1 MEYRQM
7 NIEQARFNMIEQQ
20 IRPWH
25 VSDAA
30 VLGLLSTVKREDFV
44 PAAHKGLAFADL
56 EIPLMGSGDEAIT
69 NGQCMLE
76 PRLDARMLQD
86 LAVRPTDTVLE
97 IGAGSGYMA
106 ALLGSLAQ
114 RVITLEINADL
125 ATMARNNLRY
135 AGIQNVEVRHADG
148 ATMGTA
154 DGSFDV
160 IALSGSVAEVPHS
173 LLSLLKVG
181 GRLGA
186 IVGEEPVMRATI
198 VTRTSATEF
207 STVQSWD
214 TVAPRLQNF
223 PEPSRFK
230 L

>member
-1 MEYRQM
+1 M

-20 IRPWH
+20 IRPWY
-25 VSDAA
+25 VSNST

-44 PAAHKGLAFADL
+44 PIAHKGLAFADL
-56 EIPLMGSGDEAIT
+56 EIPLRGSGEESLAK
-69 NGQCMLE
+69 GQCMLP

-86 LAVRPTDTVLE
+86 LAIRPTDTVLE
-97 IGAGSGYMA
+97 IGTGSGYMA
-106 ALLGSLAQ
+106 ALLASMAH
-114 RVITLEINADL
+114 RVITLEINAEL
-125 ATMARNNLRY
+125 AAQARANLHE

-148 ATMGTA
+148 AKMSAA

-160 IALSGSVAEVPHS
+160 IALSGSVTEVPHS
-173 LLSLLKVG
+173 LLSLLKPG

-186 IVGEEPVMRATI
+186 IVGEEPIMRATV
-198 VTRTSATEF
+198 VTRTGDSTF
-207 STVQSWD
+207 STVTGWD
-214 TVAPRLQNF
+214 TLAPRLLNF

>member
-1 MEYRQM
+1 M
-7 NIEQARFNMIEQQ
+7 NVDIARFNMIEQQ

-25 VSDAA
+25 VSDAT

-44 PAAHKGLAFADL
+44 PAAHKSLAFADL
-56 EIPLMGSGDEAIT
+56 EIPLMGSGEEAIRL
-69 NGQCMLE
+69 GQCMLE

-106 ALLGSLAQ
+106 ALLAKLAQ
-114 RVITLEINADL
+114 RVTTVEINADL
-125 ATMARNNLRY
+125 AAMARNNLRD
-135 AGIQNVEVRHADG
+135 AGVHNVDVRHADG
-148 ATMGTA
+148 AKLTAA
-154 DGSFDV
+154 DGSYDV
-160 IALSGSVAEVPHS
+160 IAMSGSVTEIPHS
-173 LLSLLKVG
+173 LLALLKVG
-181 GRLGA
+181 GRLSA
-186 IVGEEPVMRATI
+186 IVGEDPIMRATI
-198 VTRTSATEF
+198 VTRTGDTTF

>member
-1 MEYRQM
+1 M

-25 VSDAA
+25 VSDTT

-44 PAAHKGLAFADL
+44 PAAHKALAFADL
-56 EIPLMGSGDEAIT
+56 EIPLMGSGEEAIRL
-69 NGQCMLE
+69 GQCMLE

-106 ALLGSLAQ
+106 ALLASMAQ
-114 RVITLEINADL
+114 RVISLEINAEL
-125 ATMARNNLRY
+125 AIQARTNLRN
-135 AGIQNVEVRHADG
+135 AGIHNVEVRQADG
-148 ATMGTA
+148 AKMSAA

-160 IALSGSVAEVPHS
+160 IAMSGSVTEVPHS

-186 IVGEEPVMRATI
+186 IVGEEPIMRATI
-198 VTRTSATEF
+198 VTRTGDTSF

>member
-1 MEYRQM
+1 M
-7 NIEQARFNMIEQQ
+7 NLETARFNMIEQQ

-25 VSDAA
+25 VSDSA

-56 EIPLMGSGDEAIT
+56 EIPLMGSGEEAIAK
-69 NGQCMLE
+69 GQCMLP

-97 IGAGSGYMA
+97 IGTGSGYMA
-106 ALLGSLAQ
+106 ALLASMAQ
-114 RVITLEINADL
+114 RVISLEINADL
-125 ATMARNNLRY
+125 AALARTNLRN
-135 AGIQNVEVRHADG
+135 AGIQNVEVRQADG
-148 ATMGTA
+148 AKMSAA

-160 IALSGSVAEVPHS
+160 IVLSGSVIEVPHS
-173 LLSLLKVG
+173 LLGLLKVG

-186 IVGEEPVMRATI
+186 IVGDEPIMHATV
-198 VTRTSATEF
+198 VTRTGDSTF
-207 STVQSWD
+207 STVTGWD
-214 TVAPRLQNF
+214 TLAPRLLNF

>member
-1 MEYRQM
+1 M

-25 VSDAA
+25 VSDAT

-56 EIPLMGSGDEAIT
+56 EIPLMGSGEEAIRL
-69 NGQCMLE
+69 GQCMLE

-86 LAVRPTDTVLE
+86 LAVRPTDTILE
-97 IGAGSGYMA
+97 IGSGSGYTA
-106 ALLGSLAQ
+106 ALLASMAQ
-114 RVITLEINADL
+114 RVITLEINAEL
-125 ATMARNNLRY
+125 AILARSNLRN
-135 AGIQNVEVRHADG
+135 AGIHNVEVRQADG
-148 ATMGTA
+148 AKMSTA
-154 DGSFDV
+154 DGNFDV
-160 IALSGSVAEVPHS
+160 IAMSGSITEVPLG
-173 LLSLLKVG
+173 LLNLLKLG

-186 IVGEEPVMRATI
+186 VVGDEPIMHATV
-198 VTRTSATEF
+198 VTRTGDSSF
-207 STVQSWD
+207 STVTGWE
-214 TVAPRLQNF
+214 TLAPRLLNF

>member
-1 MEYRQM
+1 MEYRPM

-30 VLGLLSTVKREDFV
+30 VLKLLSNVKREDFV
-44 PAAHKGLAFADL
+44 PVAHKGLAFADL
-56 EIPLMGSGDEAIT
+56 EIPLLGSGEEVLAK
-69 NGQCMLE
+69 GQCMLE
-76 PRLDARMLQD
+76 PRLEARMLQD
-86 LAVRPTDTVLE
+86 LAVHSTDTVLE
-97 IGAGSGYMA
+97 IGAGSGYVA
-106 ALLGSLAQ
+106 ALLASLAQ
-114 RVITLEINADL
+114 RVVAVEINAEL
-125 ATMARNNLRY
+125 AAMARNNLRN
-135 AGIQNVEVRHADG
+135 AGIQNVEVRQADG
-148 ATMGTA
+148 AKLTAA

-160 IALSGSVAEVPHS
+160 IAMSGSVAEVPHT

-186 IVGEEPVMRATI
+186 IVGEEPIMRATI
-198 VTRTSATEF
+198 VTRTGDTTF

>member
-1 MEYRQM
+1 M

>member
-1 MEYRQM
+1 M

-25 VSDAA
+25 VSDAT

-44 PAAHKGLAFADL
+44 PAAHMGLAFADL
-56 EIPLMGSGDEAIT
+56 EIPLMGSGEESLAK
-69 NGQCMLE
+69 GQCMLE

-97 IGAGSGYMA
+97 IGTGSGYMA
-106 ALLGSLAQ
+106 ALLAGMAQ
-114 RVITLEINADL
+114 RVITLEINGDL
-125 ATMARNNLRY
+125 AATARTNLRN
-135 AGIQNVEVRHADG
+135 AGIQNVEVRQADG
-148 ATMGTA
+148 AKTGA
-154 DGSFDV
+154 VDGSFDV
-160 IALSGSVAEVPHS
+160 IALSGSVTEVPHN

-186 IVGEEPVMRATI
+186 IVGDEPMMRATV
-198 VTRTSATEF
+198 VTRTSESSF
-207 STVQSWD
+207 STVQAWD

>member
-1 MEYRQM
+1 M

-25 VSDAA
+25 VSDAT

-44 PAAHKGLAFADL
+44 PPAHKGLAFADL
-56 EIPLMGSGDEAIT
+56 EIPLLGSGDD
-69 NGQCMLE
+69 GQCMLE

-86 LAVRPTDTVLE
+86 LAVRPLDTVLE

-106 ALLGSLAQ
+106 ALLASLAQ
-114 RVITLEINADL
+114 RVVTLEIHPEL
-125 ATMARNNLRY
+125 ATMARNNLRD
-135 AGIQNVEVRHADG
+135 AGVQNVEVRHADG
-148 ATMGTA
+148 ATLTAA

-160 IALSGSVAEVPHS
+160 IAMSGSVTEVPHS

-186 IVGEEPVMRATI
+186 IVGEEPIMRATI

>member
-1 MEYRQM
+1 M

-25 VSDAA
+25 VYDAA
-30 VLGLLSTVKREDFV
+30 VLGLLSTIKREDFV
-44 PAAHKGLAFADL
+44 PAARKGLAFADL
-56 EIPLMGSGDEAIT
+56 EIPLIGSDDEAIRL
-69 NGQCMLE
+69 GQCMLE

-86 LAVRPTDTVLE
+86 LTVRPTDTVLE
-97 IGAGSGYMA
+97 IGSGSGYTA

-114 RVITLEINADL
+114 RVLTLEINEDL
-125 ATMARNNLRY
+125 VTTARNNLRY

-148 ATMGTA
+148 AKMGAA

-160 IALSGSVAEVPHS
+160 IALSGSVTEVPHS

-186 IVGEEPVMRATI
+186 IVGEEPMMRATI
-198 VTRTSATEF
+198 VTRTSDTTF

>member
-1 MEYRQM
+1 M

-25 VSDAA
+25 VSDAT
-30 VLGLLSTVKREDFV
+30 VLGLLSSVKREDFV
-44 PAAHKGLAFADL
+44 PAAHKGLAFGDL
-56 EIPLMGSGDEAIT
+56 EVPLMGSGEEAIAK
-69 NGQCMLE
+69 GQCMLE

-97 IGAGSGYMA
+97 IGSGSGYMA
-106 ALLGSLAQ
+106 ALLASLAQ
-114 RVITLEINADL
+114 RVVTVEINADL
-125 ATMARNNLRY
+125 ATMARNNLRD
-135 AGIQNVEVRHADG
+135 AGIQNVEVRQADG
-148 ATMGTA
+148 AKLTAA
-154 DGSFDV
+154 DGSFDI
-160 IALSGSVAEVPHS
+160 IAMSGSVAEVPHS

-186 IVGEEPVMRATI
+186 IVGEDPIMRATI

>member
-25 VSDAA
+25 VSDAT
-30 VLGLLSTVKREDFV
+30 VLELLSTLKRENFV
-44 PAAHKGLAFADL
+44 PPAHKGLAFADL
-56 EIPLMGSGDEAIT
+56 EIPLMGSGEEAIAK
-69 NGQCMLE
+69 GQCMLQ

-86 LAVRPTDTVLE
+86 LSVRPTDAVLE

-106 ALLGSLAQ
+106 AMLGKLAQ
-114 RVITLEINADL
+114 RVLTFEINEDL
-125 ATMARNNLRY
+125 VQMARSNLRN
-135 AGIQNVEVRHADG
+135 AGILNVEVRHADG
-148 ATMGTA
+148 SKLGSA

-160 IALSGSVAEVPHS
+160 IAMSGSVIEIPHN

-181 GRLGA
+181 GRLGV
-186 IVGEEPVMRATI
+186 IVGEEPVMHATL
-198 VTRTSATEF
+198 VTRISETQF
-207 STVQSWD
+207 STVKGWD
-214 TVAPRLQNF
+214 TLAPRLQNF

>member
-1 MEYRQM
+1 M

-30 VLGLLSTVKREDFV
+30 VLGLLSSVKREDFV

-56 EIPLMGSGDEAIT
+56 EIPLMASGDEAIAS
-69 NGQCMLE
+69 GQCMLE

-86 LAVRPTDTVLE
+86 LAVRPTDTALE

-106 ALLGSLAQ
+106 ALLAGLAQ
-114 RVITLEINADL
+114 RVVTLEINPDL
-125 ATMARNNLRY
+125 AAMARNNLRNV
-135 AGIQNVEVRHADG
+135 GIQNVEVRQADG
-148 ATMGTA
+148 AKMTAA

-160 IALSGSVAEVPHS
+160 IAMSGSVTEVPHN
-173 LLSLLKVG
+173 LLNLLKVG

-186 IVGEEPVMRATI
+186 IVGDEPIMRATI
-198 VTRTSATEF
+198 VTRTSTTEF

-214 TVAPRLQNF
+214 TLAPRLQNF

>member
-1 MEYRQM
+1 M

-56 EIPLMGSGDEAIT
+56 EIPLMGSGDEAIAS
-69 NGQCMLE
+69 GQCMLE

-97 IGAGSGYMA
+97 IGGGSGYMA

-114 RVITLEINADL
+114 RVLTLEINADL
-125 ATMARNNLRY
+125 AATARNNLRY

-148 ATMGTA
+148 AKMGTA

-198 VTRTSATEF
+198 VTRTSDTTF

>member
-1 MEYRQM
+1 M

-25 VSDAA
+25 VSDAT
-30 VLGLLSTVKREDFV
+30 VLELLSAVKREDFV

-56 EIPLMGSGDEAIT
+56 EIPLMGSGDEAIAK
-69 NGQCMLE
+69 GQCMLE

-86 LAVRPTDTVLE
+86 LGVRPNDAVLE
-97 IGAGSGYMA
+97 IGTGSGYMA
-106 ALLGSLAQ
+106 AMLGKLAR
-114 RVITLEINADL
+114 RVLTLEINEDL
-125 ATMARNNLRY
+125 VDIARSNLRY
-135 AGIQNVEVRHADG
+135 AGISNVEVRHADG
-148 ATMGTA
+148 AQLGAA

-160 IALSGSVAEVPHS
+160 IAMSGSVAEIPHS

-186 IVGEEPVMRATI
+186 IVGDDPIMRATI
-198 VTRTSATEF
+198 VTRTSETEF
-207 STVQSWD
+207 STVKGWD
-214 TVAPRLQNF
+214 TLAPRLQNF

>member
-1 MEYRQM
+1 M

-25 VSDAA
+25 VSDSA

-56 EIPLMGSGDEAIT
+56 EIPLMGSGEEAIAK
-69 NGQCMLE
+69 GQCMLA

-86 LAVRPTDTVLE
+86 LAVRPTDAVLE
-97 IGAGSGYMA
+97 IGTGSGYMA
-106 ALLGSLAQ
+106 ALLGRMAH
-114 RVITLEINADL
+114 RVTTVEINAEL
-125 ATMARNNLRY
+125 ATTARNNLRD
-135 AGIQNVEVRHADG
+135 AGVQNVDVRHADG
-148 ATMGTA
+148 AKLTAA

-160 IALSGSVAEVPHS
+160 IAMSGSVTEIPHS

-186 IVGEEPVMRATI
+186 IVGDEPVMRATV
-198 VTRTSATEF
+198 VTRTSDSSF
-207 STVQSWD
+207 STVTGWD
-214 TVAPRLQNF
+214 TLAPRLQNF

>member
-1 MEYRQM
+1 M

-44 PAAHKGLAFADL
+44 PTAHKGLAFADL
-56 EIPLMGSGDEAIT
+56 EIPLMGSGDEAVA

-86 LAVRPTDTVLE
+86 LAVRRTDTVLE

-114 RVITLEINADL
+114 RVVTLEINADL
-125 ATMARNNLRY
+125 ATMARDNLRY
-135 AGIQNVEVRHADG
+135 AGIQNVEVRQADG
-148 ATMGTA
+148 AKLTAA

-160 IALSGSVAEVPHS
+160 IALSGSVSEVPHS

-186 IVGEEPVMRATI
+186 IVGEEPMMRATI

>member
-56 EIPLMGSGDEAIT
+56 EIPLMGSGDEAT
-69 NGQCMLE
+69 ASGQCMLE

-106 ALLGSLAQ
+106 ALLASLAQ
-114 RVITLEINADL
+114 RVVTVEINADL
-125 ATMARNNLRY
+125 ATMARNNLRD
-135 AGIQNVEVRHADG
+135 AGIQNVEVRQADG
-148 ATMGTA
+148 SKLTAA

-186 IVGEEPVMRATI
+186 IVGEEPIMRATI
-198 VTRTSATEF
+198 VTRTSDTTF

-214 TVAPRLQNF
+214 TVAPRLHNF

>member
-1 MEYRQM
+1 M

-30 VLGLLSTVKREDFV
+30 VLELLSSVKREDFV
-44 PAAHKGLAFADL
+44 PPAHKGLAFADL
-56 EIPLMGSGDEAIT
+56 EIPLMGSGEESQVS
-69 NGQCMLE
+69 GQCMLE

-86 LAVRPTDTVLE
+86 LTVRPTDTVLE

-106 ALLGSLAQ
+106 ALLSGLAQ
-114 RVITLEINADL
+114 RVVTLEINPDL
-125 ATMARNNLRY
+125 AAMARNNLRNV
-135 AGIQNVEVRHADG
+135 GIQNVEVRQADG
-148 ATMGTA
+148 AKMTAA

-160 IALSGSVAEVPHS
+160 IAMSGSVTEVPHN
-173 LLSLLKVG
+173 LLSMLKVG
-181 GRLGA
+181 GRLGV
-186 IVGEEPVMRATI
+186 IVGDEPIMRATI

-207 STVQSWD
+207 STLQSWD
-214 TVAPRLQNF
+214 TLAPRLQNF